1 MLQKP
6 VTDVDEEMQ
15 ERVIRFTFHRF
26 DTPNHWRKLERTPI
40 GRMVAHL
47 ITQWDRVAEADNDNR
62 DHARSWV
69 DHLMLCADVLAAG
82 HAISRDD
89 RRLIYEMA
97 WKNRHLLP
105 PELAM
110 YAALGGGIQCD
121 D

>member
-1 MLQKP
+1 MLRNPLKATLAELRHSP
-6 VTDVDEEMQ
+6 
-15 ERVIRFTFHRF
+15 RFVPS
-26 DTPNHWRKLERTPI
+26 DWSNIERTPI

-47 ITQWDRVAEADNDNR
+47 IIQWQKVADVDNDNR
-62 DHARSWV
+62 DHARSWL
-69 DHLMLCADVLAAG
+69 DYLMTCAEVLEAG

-89 RRLIYEMA
+89 RRFIYEMA

-110 YAALGGGIQCD
+110 YAALGGGLKCD